1 MENDILVKT
10 YKGSEATAIVA
21 SERDAIFLKT
31 QGYYPIAQ
39 SYQQGQWGIGAF
51 IFALILCVILIG
63 VIALIYMVIVKPDG
77 TLTVRY
83 KVINKVELNEFI
95 SLYVEN
101 EDLCR
106 KERKLRK
113 MFENVSNNNLNITNE
128 DIVRA
133 IAKIESLIKEKSVI
147 KATEQA
153 NSFIPESQSD
163 EIVIRIR
170 KLQALLDEGLIEE
183 NEFIEKRKEIL
194 ASL

>member
-63 VIALIYMVIVKPDG
+63 VIALIYMVIVKPNG

-153 NSFIPESQSD
+153 NSFVPESQSD

>member
-39 SYQQGQWGIGAF
+39 SYQKGQWGIGAF

-63 VIALIYMVIVKPDG
+63 VIALIYMVIVKPNG

-153 NSFIPESQSD
+153 NSFVPESQSD